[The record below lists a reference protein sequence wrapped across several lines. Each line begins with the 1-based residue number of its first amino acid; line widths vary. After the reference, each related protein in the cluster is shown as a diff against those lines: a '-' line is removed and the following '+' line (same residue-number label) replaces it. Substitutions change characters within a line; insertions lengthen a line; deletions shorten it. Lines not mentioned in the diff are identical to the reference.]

1 MGICVT
7 VPRDISCYSNVWYRD
22 TPSKSTKVSVD
33 SFNACWKH
41 LVRIHQYPNN
51 EIVHAKYIGFL
62 FFKLHLEIMTFNN
75 CLRQIEIRF
84 TSAAGIVFINLSN
97 FFFLSIFFFF
107 WFGKWK
113 KKQQQNTTHLRS
125 NSKLWSQKRNAFW
138 YCWVCISIYLFSVG
152 THTTM
157 NLWLVCPLQL
167 ASKLIYT
174 IHFSPLFVIVNSV
187 DLRMH

>member
-107 WFGKWK
+107 FDLVNEKNNNNK
-113 KKQQQNTTHLRS
+113 TP
-125 NSKLWSQKRNAFW
+125 
-138 YCWVCISIYLFSVG
+138 
-152 THTTM
+152 HTF
-157 NLWLVCPLQL
+157 
-167 ASKLIYT
+167 A
-174 IHFSPLFVIVNSV
+174 VIVNFEV
-187 DLRMH
+187 KNEMHFDTVEYVYQYICSLLVHIQQWTCG